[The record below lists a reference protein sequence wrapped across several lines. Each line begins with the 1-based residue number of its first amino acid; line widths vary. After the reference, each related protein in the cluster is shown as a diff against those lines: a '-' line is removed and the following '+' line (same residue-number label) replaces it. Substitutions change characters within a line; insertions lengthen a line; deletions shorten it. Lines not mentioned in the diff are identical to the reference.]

1 MMLGRCPVCHSQI
14 SLEAVCQ
21 DEAGREL
28 LGILANLPGEASRA
42 LVQYLGLF
50 RPEKRDLSNDRA
62 LRLAREALALCADS
76 LRLSAA
82 MSETVEAIR
91 AKSGAV
97 PMKNHNYLRQI
108 VWQLADKLDADLE
121 ARRYQEERN
130 GAVRAERL
138 YERQQEEVKLTEAER
153 ETLKRLGLD
162 KTIERMRA
170 NTATK

>member
-97 PMKNHNYLRQI
+97 PMKNHNYLRR
-108 VWQLADKLDADLE
+108 VLE
-121 ARRYQEERN
+121 GMPETGGALVVAGGVT
-130 GAVRAERL
+130 GAVADPLAARLHREAKGRTAAPSATMNALAEL
-138 YERQQEEVKLTEAER
+138 ED
-153 ETLKRLGLD
+153 LKR
-162 KTIERMRA
+162 RA
-170 NTATK
+170 RGQA

>member
-28 LGILANLPGEASRA
+28 LGLLANLPGEASRA

-62 LRLAREALALCADS
+62 LRLAREVLALCADS

-82 MSETVEAIR
+82 MIETVEAIR

-97 PMKNHNYLRQI
+97 PMKNHNYLRR
-108 VWQLADKLDADLE
+108 VLE
-121 ARRYQEERN
+121 GMPETGGALVVAGGVT
-130 GAVRAERL
+130 GAVADPLAARLHREAKGRTAAPSATMNALAEL
-138 YERQQEEVKLTEAER
+138 ED
-153 ETLKRLGLD
+153 LKR
-162 KTIERMRA
+162 RA
-170 NTATK
+170 RGQA

>member
-62 LRLAREALALCADS
+62 LRLAREVLALCADS

-97 PMKNHNYLRQI
+97 PMKNHNYLRR
-108 VWQLADKLDADLE
+108 VLE
-121 ARRYQEERN
+121 GMPETAGALVVAGGVT
-130 GAVRAERL
+130 GAVADPLAARLHREAKVRTAAPSATMNALAEL
-138 YERQQEEVKLTEAER
+138 ED
-153 ETLKRLGLD
+153 LKR
-162 KTIERMRA
+162 RA
-170 NTATK
+170 RGQA

>member
-28 LGILANLPGEASRA
+28 LGVLANLPGEASRA

-62 LRLAREALALCADS
+62 LRLAREVLALAPDC

-97 PMKNHNYLRQI
+97 PMKNHNYLRR
-108 VWQLADKLDADLE
+108 VLE
-121 ARRYQEERN
+121 GMPETGGALVVAGGVT
-130 GAVRAERL
+130 GAVADPLAARLHREAKGRTAAPSATMNALAEL
-138 YERQQEEVKLTEAER
+138 ED
-153 ETLKRLGLD
+153 LKR
-162 KTIERMRA
+162 RA
-170 NTATK
+170 RGQA

>member
-1 MMLGRCPVCHSQI
+1 MLGRCPVCHSQI

-62 LRLAREALALCADS
+62 LRLAREVLALCADS

-97 PMKNHNYLRQI
+97 PMKNHNYLRR
-108 VWQLADKLDADLE
+108 VLE
-121 ARRYQEERN
+121 GMPETAGALVVAGGVT
-130 GAVRAERL
+130 GAVADPLAARLHREAKGRTAAPSATMNALAEL
-138 YERQQEEVKLTEAER
+138 ED
-153 ETLKRLGLD
+153 LKR
-162 KTIERMRA
+162 RA
-170 NTATK
+170 RGQA

>member
-62 LRLAREALALCADS
+62 LHLAREVLALCADS

-97 PMKNHNYLRQI
+97 PMKNHNYLRR
-108 VWQLADKLDADLE
+108 VLE
-121 ARRYQEERN
+121 GMPETAGALVVAGGVT
-130 GAVRAERL
+130 GAVADPLAARLHREAKGRTAAPSATMNALAEL
-138 YERQQEEVKLTEAER
+138 ED
-153 ETLKRLGLD
+153 LKR
-162 KTIERMRA
+162 RA
-170 NTATK
+170 RGQA

>member
-28 LGILANLPGEASRA
+28 LGLLANLPGEASRA

-62 LRLAREALALCADS
+62 LRLAREVLALCADS

-97 PMKNHNYLRQI
+97 PMKNHNYLRR
-108 VWQLADKLDADLE
+108 VLE
-121 ARRYQEERN
+121 GMPETAGAMVVARGVT
-130 GAVRAERL
+130 GAVADPLAARLHREAKGRTAAPSATMNALAEL
-138 YERQQEEVKLTEAER
+138 ED
-153 ETLKRLGLD
+153 LKR
-162 KTIERMRA
+162 RA
-170 NTATK
+170 RGQA

>member
-28 LGILANLPGEASRA
+28 LGLLANLPGEASRA

-62 LRLAREALALCADS
+62 LRLAREVLALCADS

-97 PMKNHNYLRQI
+97 PMKNHNYLRRVLEGMPAAMPVQAGG
-108 VWQLADKLDADLE
+108 QLVDAL
-121 ARRYQEERN
+121 
-130 GAVRAERL
+130 AVRMHEEAVRRSAPAAGRRITAAEQAAMAIRN
-138 YERQQEEVKLTEAER
+138 VSFGDDDA
-153 ETLKRLGLD
+153 
-162 KTIERMRA
+162 
-170 NTATK
+170 

>member
-62 LRLAREALALCADS
+62 LRLAREVLALCADS

-97 PMKNHNYLRQI
+97 PMKNHNYLRR
-108 VWQLADKLDADLE
+108 VLE
-121 ARRYQEERN
+121 GMPETAGALVVAGGVT
-130 GAVRAERL
+130 GAVADPLAARLHREAKGRTAAPSATMNALAEL
-138 YERQQEEVKLTEAER
+138 ED
-153 ETLKRLGLD
+153 LKR
-162 KTIERMRA
+162 RA
-170 NTATK
+170 RGQA

>member
-97 PMKNHNYLRQI
+97 PMKNHNYLRRVLEGMPVAMPVQAGG
-108 VWQLADKLDADLE
+108 QLVDALAVRMHE
-121 ARRYQEERN
+121 EAARRSTPRVERRITAAEQA
-130 GAVRAERL
+130 AVAIRSVSFGDDDA
-138 YERQQEEVKLTEAER
+138 
-153 ETLKRLGLD
+153 
-162 KTIERMRA
+162 
-170 NTATK
+170 

>member
-62 LRLAREALALCADS
+62 LRLAREVLALCADS

-97 PMKNHNYLRQI
+97 PMKNHNYLRR
-108 VWQLADKLDADLE
+108 VLE
-121 ARRYQEERN
+121 GMPEA
-130 GAVRAERL
+130 GVTALAVREDTRRVAA
-138 YERQQEEVKLTEAER
+138 RQSLSKTEAA
-153 ETLKRLGLD
+153 LLALDGMKRG
-162 KTIERMRA
+162 
-170 NTATK
+170 

>member
-21 DEAGREL
+21 DEAGRDL

-62 LRLAREALALCADS
+62 LRLAREVLALCTDS

-82 MSETVEAIR
+82 MAETVEAIR
-91 AKSGAV
+91 GKCGAV
-97 PMKNHNYLRQI
+97 PMKSHNYLRR
-108 VWQLADKLDADLE
+108 VLE
-121 ARRYQEERN
+121 GMPETGGALVVAGGVT
-130 GAVRAERL
+130 GAVADPLAGRLHREAKGRAAAPSATMNAL
-138 YERQQEEVKLTEAER
+138 AEL
-153 ETLKRLGLD
+153 EDLKR
-162 KTIERMRA
+162 RA
-170 NTATK
+170 RGQA

>member
-97 PMKNHNYLRQI
+97 PMKNHNYLRR
-108 VWQLADKLDADLE
+108 VLE
-121 ARRYQEERN
+121 GMPETGGALVVAGGVT
-130 GAVRAERL
+130 GAVADPLAARLHREAKGRTSAPSATMNALAEL
-138 YERQQEEVKLTEAER
+138 ED
-153 ETLKRLGLD
+153 LKR
-162 KTIERMRA
+162 RA
-170 NTATK
+170 RGQA

>member
-97 PMKNHNYLRQI
+97 PMKNHNYLRRVLEGMPAAMPVQAGG
-108 VWQLADKLDADLE
+108 QLVDAL
-121 ARRYQEERN
+121 
-130 GAVRAERL
+130 AVRMHEEAVRRSTPRVERRITAAEQAAMAIRNVSFGDD
-138 YERQQEEVKLTEAER
+138 E
-153 ETLKRLGLD
+153 
-162 KTIERMRA
+162 
-170 NTATK
+170 

>member
-62 LRLAREALALCADS
+62 LRLAREVLALSPDS

-97 PMKNHNYLRQI
+97 PMKNHNYLRR
-108 VWQLADKLDADLE
+108 VLE
-121 ARRYQEERN
+121 GMPETAGALVVAGGVT
-130 GAVRAERL
+130 GAVADPLAARLHREAKGRTAAPSATMNALAEL
-138 YERQQEEVKLTEAER
+138 ED
-153 ETLKRLGLD
+153 LKR
-162 KTIERMRA
+162 RA
-170 NTATK
+170 RGQA

>member
-1 MMLGRCPVCHSQI
+1 MLGRCPVCHSQI

-97 PMKNHNYLRQI
+97 PMKNHNYLRR
-108 VWQLADKLDADLE
+108 VLE
-121 ARRYQEERN
+121 GMPETGGALVVAGGVT
-130 GAVRAERL
+130 GAVADPLAARLHREAKGRTAAPSATMNALAEL
-138 YERQQEEVKLTEAER
+138 ED
-153 ETLKRLGLD
+153 LKR
-162 KTIERMRA
+162 RA
-170 NTATK
+170 RGQA

>member
-1 MMLGRCPVCHSQI
+1 MLGRCPVCHSQI

-28 LGILANLPGEASRA
+28 LGVLANLPGEASRA

-97 PMKNHNYLRQI
+97 PMKNHNYLRRVLDGMPVAMPVQAGG
-108 VWQLADKLDADLE
+108 QLVDAL
-121 ARRYQEERN
+121 
-130 GAVRAERL
+130 AVRMHEEAVRRSTPRVERRITAAEQAAVAIRS
-138 YERQQEEVKLTEAER
+138 VSFGDDDA
-153 ETLKRLGLD
+153 
-162 KTIERMRA
+162 
-170 NTATK
+170 

>member
-91 AKSGAV
+91 AKSGAA
-97 PMKNHNYLRQI
+97 PMKNHNYLRRVLEGMPAAMPIQAGG
-108 VWQLADKLDADLE
+108 QLVDSLA
-121 ARRYQEERN
+121 ARMHEE
-130 GAVRAERL
+130 AVRRSAPLVERRITAAEQAAMAIRN
-138 YERQQEEVKLTEAER
+138 VSFGDDDA
-153 ETLKRLGLD
+153 
-162 KTIERMRA
+162 
-170 NTATK
+170 